1 MKKRKK
7 KARSSSFSTFTKKWV
22 SQLMYVAIFDIQL
35 SYLLAFMGKEQI
47 AETLSITVVTE
58 IIGVMAVYF
67 VKSFLETKEQEKIRI
82 QEREM
87 DSCIEAEES
96 EKDSCIE
103 AAESEDVNLM
113 ESTEECN

>member
-1 MKKRKK
+1 MKRKK
-7 KARSSSFSTFTKKWV
+7 KKARRSSFGTFTKKWV

-87 DSCIEAEES
+87 DSCMEAEES

-103 AAESEDVNLM
+103 AAESE
-113 ESTEECN
+113 EEE

>member
-7 KARSSSFSTFTKKWV
+7 KAGRSSFSTFTKKWV
-22 SQLMYVAIFDIQL
+22 SQLMYVAMFDIQL
-35 SYLLAFMGKEQI
+35 SYLLAFLGKEQI

-87 DSCIEAEES
+87 DSCIEA
-96 EKDSCIE
+96 
-103 AAESEDVNLM
+103 AESE
-113 ESTEECN
+113 EEE

>member
-7 KARSSSFSTFTKKWV
+7 KAGRSSFSTFTKKWV
-22 SQLMYVAIFDIQL
+22 SQLMYVAMFDIQL
-35 SYLLAFMGKEQI
+35 SYLLAFLGKEQI

-87 DSCIEAEES
+87 DSCIE
-96 EKDSCIE
+96 E
-103 AAESEDVNLM
+103 AAESE
-113 ESTEECN
+113 EEG

>member
-1 MKKRKK
+1 
-7 KARSSSFSTFTKKWV
+7 
-22 SQLMYVAIFDIQL
+22 MYVAMLDIQL
-35 SYLLAFMGKEQI
+35 SYLLAFLGKEQI

-87 DSCIEAEES
+87 DSCIEA
-96 EKDSCIE
+96 
-103 AAESEDVNLM
+103 AESE
-113 ESTEECN
+113 EEE

>member
-7 KARSSSFSTFTKKWV
+7 KAGRSSFSTFTKKWV
-22 SQLMYVAIFDIQL
+22 SQLMYVAMFDIQL
-35 SYLLAFMGKEQI
+35 SYLLAFLGKDQI

>member
-7 KARSSSFSTFTKKWV
+7 KAGRSSFSTFTKKWV
-22 SQLMYVAIFDIQL
+22 SQLMYVAMFDIQL
-35 SYLLAFMGKEQI
+35 SYLLAFLGKEQI

>member
-7 KARSSSFSTFTKKWV
+7 KARRSSFSTFTKKWV

-87 DSCIEAEES
+87 DSCIEA
-96 EKDSCIE
+96 
-103 AAESEDVNLM
+103 AESEDVNLM

>member
-1 MKKRKK
+1 MKRKK
-7 KARSSSFSTFTKKWV
+7 KKARRSSFGTFTKKWV
-22 SQLMYVAIFDIQL
+22 SQLMYVAIFDIQ
-35 SYLLAFMGKEQI
+35 LLAFMGKEQI

-96 EKDSCIE
+96 E
-103 AAESEDVNLM
+103 
-113 ESTEECN
+113 EEG

>member
-7 KARSSSFSTFTKKWV
+7 KARRSSFGTFTKKWV
-22 SQLMYVAIFDIQL
+22 SQLMYVAMFDIQL

-82 QEREM
+82 QDREM
-87 DSCIEAEES
+87 DSCM
-96 EKDSCIE
+96 E
-103 AAESEDVNLM
+103 AAESG
-113 ESTEECN
+113 EEE

>member
-1 MKKRKK
+1 
-7 KARSSSFSTFTKKWV
+7 
-22 SQLMYVAIFDIQL
+22 
-35 SYLLAFMGKEQI
+35 
-47 AETLSITVVTE
+47 
-58 IIGVMAVYF
+58 MAVYF

>member
-7 KARSSSFSTFTKKWV
+7 KAGRSNFGTFTKKWV
-22 SQLMYVAIFDIQL
+22 SQLMYVAMFDIQL
-35 SYLLAFMGKEQI
+35 SYLLAFLGKEQI

-87 DSCIEAEES
+87 DSCIEA
-96 EKDSCIE
+96 
-103 AAESEDVNLM
+103 AESE
-113 ESTEECN
+113 EEE

>member
-7 KARSSSFSTFTKKWV
+7 KAGRSSFSTFTKKWV
-22 SQLMYVAIFDIQL
+22 SQLMYVAMFDIQL
-35 SYLLAFMGKEQI
+35 SYLLAFLGKEQI

-67 VKSFLETKEQEKIRI
+67 AKSFLETKEQEKIRI

-87 DSCIEAEES
+87 DSCIEEAVES
-96 EKDSCIE
+96 E
-103 AAESEDVNLM
+103 
-113 ESTEECN
+113 EEG

>member
-1 MKKRKK
+1 
-7 KARSSSFSTFTKKWV
+7 
-22 SQLMYVAIFDIQL
+22 MYVAMLDIQL
-35 SYLLAFMGKEQI
+35 SYLLAFLGKEQI

-87 DSCIEAEES
+87 DSCMEAEES

-103 AAESEDVNLM
+103 AAESE
-113 ESTEECN
+113 EEE

>member
-7 KARSSSFSTFTKKWV
+7 KAGRSSFSTFTKKWV
-22 SQLMYVAIFDIQL
+22 SQLMYVAMFDIQL
-35 SYLLAFMGKEQI
+35 SYLLAFLGKEQI

-87 DSCIEAEES
+87 DSCL
-96 EKDSCIE
+96 E
-103 AAESEDVNLM
+103 AAESE
-113 ESTEECN
+113 EEE

>member
-1 MKKRKK
+1 MKRKK
-7 KARSSSFSTFTKKWV
+7 KKARRSSFSTFTKKWV

-67 VKSFLETKEQEKIRI
+67 VKSFLETKEQEKSRM
-82 QEREM
+82 QEREV
-87 DSCIEAEES
+87 DSGT
-96 EKDSCIE
+96 E
-103 AAESEDVNLM
+103 AAESE
-113 ESTEECN
+113 EEG

>member
-1 MKKRKK
+1 
-7 KARSSSFSTFTKKWV
+7 
-22 SQLMYVAIFDIQL
+22 MYVAMLDIQL
-35 SYLLAFMGKEQI
+35 SYLLAFLGKEQI

-87 DSCIEAEES
+87 DSCMEAEES
-96 EKDSCIE
+96 E
-103 AAESEDVNLM
+103 
-113 ESTEECN
+113 EEE

>member
-7 KARSSSFSTFTKKWV
+7 KARRGNFSTFTKKWV
-22 SQLMYVAIFDIQL
+22 GRLMYVAMLDIQL
-35 SYLLAFMGKEQI
+35 SYLLAFLGKEQI

-82 QEREM
+82 HEREM
-87 DSCIEAEES
+87 DSCIEA
-96 EKDSCIE
+96 
-103 AAESEDVNLM
+103 AESE
-113 ESTEECN
+113 EEG

>member
-7 KARSSSFSTFTKKWV
+7 KARRSSFSTFTKKWV

-87 DSCIEAEES
+87 DSCMEAE
-96 EKDSCIE
+96 
-103 AAESEDVNLM
+103 ESEDVNLM

>member
-1 MKKRKK
+1 MKRRKK
-7 KARSSSFSTFTKKWV
+7 KARRSSFSTFTKKWV

-35 SYLLAFMGKEQI
+35 SYLLAFMGKDQI

-82 QEREM
+82 QEREVG
-87 DSCIEAEES
+87 SCV
-96 EKDSCIE
+96 E
-103 AAESEDVNLM
+103 AAESE
-113 ESTEECN
+113 EEE

>member
-7 KARSSSFSTFTKKWV
+7 KARRSSFGTFTKKWV

-67 VKSFLETKEQEKIRI
+67 AKSFLETKEQEKIRI

-96 EKDSCIE
+96 E
-103 AAESEDVNLM
+103 
-113 ESTEECN
+113 EEG

>member
-7 KARSSSFSTFTKKWV
+7 KAGRSSFGTFTKKWV
-22 SQLMYVAIFDIQL
+22 GRLMYVAMFDIQL
-35 SYLLAFMGKEQI
+35 SYLLAFLGKEQI

-87 DSCIEAEES
+87 DSCIEA
-96 EKDSCIE
+96 
-103 AAESEDVNLM
+103 AESE
-113 ESTEECN
+113 EEE

>member
-1 MKKRKK
+1 MKRKK
-7 KARSSSFSTFTKKWV
+7 KKARRGSFSTFTKKWV
-22 SQLMYVAIFDIQL
+22 GQLMYVAMFDIQL
-35 SYLLAFMGKEQI
+35 SYLLAFLGKEQI

-87 DSCIEAEES
+87 DSCMEAEES
-96 EKDSCIE
+96 EKDSCME
-103 AAESEDVNLM
+103 AAESE
-113 ESTEECN
+113 EEE

>member
-1 MKKRKK
+1 M
-7 KARSSSFSTFTKKWV
+7 A
-22 SQLMYVAIFDIQL
+22 MFDIQL
-35 SYLLAFMGKEQI
+35 SYLLAFLGKEQI

-87 DSCIEAEES
+87 DSCIE
-96 EKDSCIE
+96 E
-103 AAESEDVNLM
+103 AAESE
-113 ESTEECN
+113 EEE

>member
-7 KARSSSFSTFTKKWV
+7 KAGRSSFSTFTQKWV
-22 SQLMYVAIFDIQL
+22 SQLMYVAMFDIQL
-35 SYLLAFMGKEQI
+35 SYLLAFLGKEQI

-87 DSCIEAEES
+87 DSCIEA
-96 EKDSCIE
+96 
-103 AAESEDVNLM
+103 AESE
-113 ESTEECN
+113 EEE

>member
-1 MKKRKK
+1 MKRKK
-7 KARSSSFSTFTKKWV
+7 KKARWSSFGTFTKKWV

-87 DSCIEAEES
+87 DSCL
-96 EKDSCIE
+96 E
-103 AAESEDVNLM
+103 AAESE
-113 ESTEECN
+113 EEG

>member
-1 MKKRKK
+1 M
-7 KARSSSFSTFTKKWV
+7 A
-22 SQLMYVAIFDIQL
+22 MFDIQL
-35 SYLLAFMGKEQI
+35 SYLLAFLGKEQI

-96 EKDSCIE
+96 E
-103 AAESEDVNLM
+103 DVNLM